1 MILDNINFVLFFLLL
16 PLVLVPARRNPC
28 LEEGEGMRISAF
40 DIEALHITH
49 EQSTSFTWQA
59 VRGTTDITIWTSDG
73 LSLTT
78 LDLGE
83 GAFQICTKPPG
94 QCSGAVTLLKRAS
107 AAIALASATLSQIWV
122 AGRHK
127 PTGILLLGLAAL
139 ILGQAPDQCQS
150 VPSEFL
156 HVWIPT
162 NLVTDLCVNDKC
174 APALCP
180 LNTESEYSQMPSN
193 NDIIFEDG
201 NCNIRHPVIWEQWLE
216 HNFGSNSQQDYLGDI
231 DNDGLVNILEYHGKW
246 AFEDAFLDVGPNVT
260 RNPPVCNCL
269 DAPGEQPG
277 EPQVIPLTW
286 DEVISES
293 SDPK

>member
-1 MILDNINFVLFFLLL
+1 MFGRR
-16 PLVLVPARRNPC
+16 RRNENKCIWHRSTPHYTWTV
-28 LEEGEGMRISAF
+28 
-40 DIEALHITH
+40 HIFYVASSKRNNRH
-49 EQSTSFTWQA
+49 HHLD
-59 VRGTTDITIWTSDG
+59 VRW
-73 LSLTT
+73 
-78 LDLGE
+78 
-83 GAFQICTKPPG
+83 
-94 QCSGAVTLLKRAS
+94 
-107 AAIALASATLSQIWV
+107 TLSYYTRSWRGCISDLYQATWTVQWSSHIHALLRRSSVAVVLTSVALGQIWMDR
-122 AGRHK
+122 RHK

-139 ILGQAPDQCQS
+139 TLGQSPDQCQS
-150 VPSEFL
+150 VPSEYL

-162 NLVTDLCVNDKC
+162 NLVTDLCINDKC
-174 APALCP
+174 APALCI

-193 NDIIFEDG
+193 NDIIFEDS
-201 NCNIRHPVIWEQWLE
+201 NCNIRHPVFWEQWLE